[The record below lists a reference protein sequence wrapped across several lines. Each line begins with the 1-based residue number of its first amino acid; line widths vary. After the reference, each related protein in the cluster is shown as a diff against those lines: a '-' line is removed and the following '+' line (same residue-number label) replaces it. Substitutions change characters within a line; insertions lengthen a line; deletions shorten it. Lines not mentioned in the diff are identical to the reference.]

1 MNFLN
6 KLQPKIIIAV
16 ALIVGA
22 LMVVSAFIELQQSK
36 REILHLLTEQSSS
49 LIETVN
55 QSSINALN
63 SSEEIEYL
71 IVERLFNNARLIK
84 KLDSLNLLSRQKLIE
99 IGKENALFRI
109 NIFNQNGT
117 RVLSSRIPEEN
128 HPHGEENINRADELE
143 PILKGGLDE
152 YVIGLKEAEFT
163 DGQRFAVAVSRAK

>member
-16 ALIVGA
+16 ALIIGA

-36 REILHLLTEQSSS
+36 AEILHLLTEQSSS

-71 IVERLFNNARLIK
+71 IAERLFNNTRLIR
-84 KLDSLNLLSRQKLIE
+84 KLDSLNVLTQQKLIE
-99 IGKENALFRI
+99 IGKENSLFRI
-109 NIFNQNGT
+109 NVFN
-117 RVLSSRIPEEN
+117 
-128 HPHGEENINRADELE
+128 H
-143 PILKGGLDE
+143 
-152 YVIGLKEAEFT
+152 
-163 DGQRFAVAVSRAK
+163 